1 VASELRQA
9 IRRLPGVMNRWP
21 LSSGK
26 RFDAFL
32 ESGWVRKVS
41 CCTVIDILFHRL
53 NNCPNV
59 KHCTLW
65 VKNKTLSQTQFM
77 TTQFTRVTARQTDR
91 QTDNKT
97 ITVCFI
103 TDRQTDIQGDRQ
115 RDREVEYTGSISVGK
130 QPAPTRVR

>member
-1 VASELRQA
+1 MSIQPQRRGRPVVTPNSAPRVRTCTASSYIHTQPQVRTQ
-9 IRRLPGVMNRWP
+9 RRSPERPMVRATKPRDP
-21 LSSGK
+21 LGSDK

-77 TTQFTRVTARQTDR
+77 TTQFTRVTARETDR
-91 QTDNKT
+91 QT
-97 ITVCFI
+97 I
-103 TDRQTDIQGDRQ
+103 
-115 RDREVEYTGSISVGK
+115 K
-130 QPAPTRVR
+130 QLQYVS